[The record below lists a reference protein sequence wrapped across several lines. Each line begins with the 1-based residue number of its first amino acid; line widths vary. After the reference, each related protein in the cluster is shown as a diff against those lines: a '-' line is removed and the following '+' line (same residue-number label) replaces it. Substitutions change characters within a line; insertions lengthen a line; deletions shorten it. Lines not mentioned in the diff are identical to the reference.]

1 MVHIHRGSWKK
12 FAYFCAGCALLFVCL
27 PQVLTEMK
35 LDFLMYVCNHEH
47 FIPLNLP
54 MAFGRTKLQRVQG
67 ESPVSYPA
75 VRWIYYASS
84 HSCNHWPALTWPSLT
99 LSQPASTIPLLIS
112 CLVHAVAGIWLSR
125 WQVGA
130 TCFYRTIGKR
140 LKAAW
145 SDYHFAPTSV
155 ILLPPLCFF
164 VFCLWSDFIPYATE
178 LFGPVGRWWWCTTP
192 YYTSYHMQS
201 TCNSSRSALTCH
213 TVNSPSTFS
222 HRTPIHSAPC

>member
-1 MVHIHRGSWKK
+1 
-12 FAYFCAGCALLFVCL
+12 
-27 PQVLTEMK
+27 MK
-35 LDFLMYVCNHEH
+35 LDFLMTVCNHEH

-99 LSQPASTIPLLIS
+99 LSQPASTIPLLTN
-112 CLVHAVAGIWLSR
+112 CLVHAVTGIWLSR

-140 LKAAW
+140 LKAEQMLHGLITILHPLLLFY
-145 SDYHFAPTSV
+145 SLPSV
-155 ILLPPLCFF
+155 FLCFA
-164 VFCLWSDFIPYATE
+164 CGQI
-178 LFGPVGRWWWCTTP
+178 LF
-192 YYTSYHMQS
+192 HMR
-201 TCNSSRSALTCH
+201 RSFLAL
-213 TVNSPSTFS
+213 
-222 HRTPIHSAPC
+222 